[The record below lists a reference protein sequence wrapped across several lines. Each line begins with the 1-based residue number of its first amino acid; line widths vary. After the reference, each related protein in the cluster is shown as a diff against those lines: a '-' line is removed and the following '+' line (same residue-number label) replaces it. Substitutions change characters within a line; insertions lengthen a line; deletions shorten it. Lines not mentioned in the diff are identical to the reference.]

1 MTNARSNKRMSTMH
15 EGQPTSAKLWKKPA
29 AVLTLPS
36 GNVLRLKNPGI
47 MEMAHN
53 GVIPNSLMSL
63 IMGSVQKGNEMKA
76 EEIFDSNVD
85 FGDLFAM
92 MDSAIMLMAVEPEI
106 HPVPV
111 WEDEDVE
118 AERCRADQVGKI
130 AEAKKEDDV
139 VYIDDVNEED
149 KMFIWQWATGG
160 TADVEQFRRESAN
173 SMAAL
178 SGLSPLGSTTKS
190 TPSDQD

>member
-15 EGQPTSAKLWKKPA
+15 EGQPTSAKLWKKPS